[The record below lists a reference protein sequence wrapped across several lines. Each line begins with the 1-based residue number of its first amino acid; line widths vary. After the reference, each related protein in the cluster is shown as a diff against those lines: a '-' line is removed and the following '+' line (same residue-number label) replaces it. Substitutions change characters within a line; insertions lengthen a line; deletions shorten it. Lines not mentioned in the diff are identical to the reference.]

1 MAKVES
7 RCEEGAEGAAERGG
21 VRGVAGE
28 CPEEE
33 SRLEIRH
40 SADPAGVAQ
49 VGESPEEHLAAARGR
64 LYAEWAKAAARAE
77 GGELSLTLFDS
88 GGQDIGEVV
97 VELRAAAA
105 FAEADRMRREDAGEG
120 KAGEVEAGEVE
131 AGEVEAGEGS
141 VGGGHDPAEGGGE
154 AAAAAQ
160 AAAHAA
166 KGPVRLS
173 FFRGVCL
180 GCRRLR
186 RRRHGR
192 HGRRRRLRLG
202 RRPAAGG

>member
-1 MAKVES
+1 M
-7 RCEEGAEGAAERGG
+7 
-21 VRGVAGE
+21 
-28 CPEEE
+28 
-33 SRLEIRH
+33 
-40 SADPAGVAQ
+40 AQ

-77 GGELSLTLFDS
+77 GGELSLKLFDS

-105 FAEADRMRREDAGEG
+105 FAEADRMRREDAGEV
-120 KAGEVEAGEVE
+120 KAGEVE

-166 KGPVRLS
+166 KGPARLS
-173 FFRGVCL
+173 FFRRVCL

>member
-1 MAKVES
+1 M
-7 RCEEGAEGAAERGG
+7 
-21 VRGVAGE
+21 
-28 CPEEE
+28 
-33 SRLEIRH
+33 
-40 SADPAGVAQ
+40 AQ

-77 GGELSLTLFDS
+77 GGELSLKLFDS

-105 FAEADRMRREDAGEG
+105 FAEADRMRREDAGE
-120 KAGEVEAGEVE
+120 VEAGE
-131 AGEVEAGEGS
+131 GEAGEGS

-166 KGPVRLS
+166 KGPAVFL
-173 FFRGVCL
+173 F
-180 GCRRLR
+180 
-186 RRRHGR
+186 
-192 HGRRRRLRLG
+192 
-202 RRPAAGG
+202 